1 MSAEHLVYIL
11 DSFALLA
18 YLGQEAGGAR
28 VRDLLLRAEHKQV
41 RLLLSLINLGEVAY
55 IVERQRGLENAQQTL
70 ALLQQT
76 AIEVLPAD
84 RKTVLAAAHIKANYA
99 ISYADAFVAAA
110 AMEHNA
116 PIITGDPEFES
127 LGGLIEISKLT

>member
-1 MSAEHLVYIL
+1 
-11 DSFALLA
+11 
-18 YLGQEAGGAR
+18 
-28 VRDLLLRAEHKQV
+28 
-41 RLLLSLINLGEVAY
+41 
-55 IVERQRGLENAQQTL
+55 LENAQQAL
-70 ALLQQT
+70 ALFQQT

-110 AMEHNA
+110 AIEHNA